1 MAPSL
6 GQGYSGSLF
15 STVVEGETSMR
26 CAPKDGSG
34 VGGSQ
39 AKVLSLS
46 RFLRFIAWALVENHT
61 RKFGTL

>member
-6 GQGYSGSLF
+6 GQGYSGSLV

-46 RFLRFIAWALVENHT
+46 QFQHKGINLLSLSFYR
-61 RKFGTL
+61 